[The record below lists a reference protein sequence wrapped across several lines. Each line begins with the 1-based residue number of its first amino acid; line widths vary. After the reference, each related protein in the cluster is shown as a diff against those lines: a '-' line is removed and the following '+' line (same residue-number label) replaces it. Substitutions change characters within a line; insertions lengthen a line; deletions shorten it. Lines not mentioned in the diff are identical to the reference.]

1 MKVIIFLLTI
11 LGSIAIYFSYS
22 SINYTVFKENINF
35 FITSTSILFAILGV
49 WIALLYPKEFKD
61 LKENTEEA
69 TSDRH
74 KDLKSLI
81 WSMVL
86 CVLTICSILLVNFS
100 SLYLKKYIN
109 LDNIIVFQL
118 IASFYLLIITIIQ
131 IYCYLIIL
139 LPTTFIENQINIH
152 KQKKDIMDK
161 FSPDED

>member
-1 MKVIIFLLTI
+1 MKIIIFLLTL
-11 LGSIAIYFSYS
+11 LGSTGIYFSYS
-22 SINYTVFKENINF
+22 SVNYTTFKENISF

-61 LKENTEEA
+61 LKEKSEEA
-69 TSDRH
+69 ISDRH

-109 LDNIIVFQL
+109 INNINIFQIVTS
-118 IASFYLLIITIIQ
+118 IYLLVITIVQ
-131 IYCYLIIL
+131 IYCYLTIL
-139 LPTTFIENQINIH
+139 LPTTFIENQINIFKH
-152 KQKKDIMDK
+152 KKDLMDK

>member
-1 MKVIIFLLTI
+1 MKVIIFLLTL
-11 LGSIAIYFSYS
+11 LGIIAIYFSYS
-22 SINYTVFKENINF
+22 SVTYTVFKENISF

-49 WIALLYPKEFKD
+49 WIALLYPKEFKE
-61 LKENTEEA
+61 LKDKNEDA
-69 TSDRH
+69 ISDRH

-109 LDNIIVFQL
+109 FNNITIFQL
-118 IASFYLLIITIIQ
+118 LASFYLLVITIVQ

-139 LPTTFIENQINIH
+139 LPTTFIENQINTH
-152 KQKKDIMDK
+152 KYKKDLMDK
-161 FSPDED
+161 FSPDDD

>member
-86 CVLTICSILLVNFS
+86 CVLTICSILIVNFS
-100 SLYLKKYIN
+100 ILYLKKYIN

-131 IYCYLIIL
+131 IYFYLILI
-139 LPTTFIENQINIH
+139 
-152 KQKKDIMDK
+152 
-161 FSPDED
+161 

>member
-1 MKVIIFLLTI
+1 LIKIVIMKVIIFLLTI

-139 LPTTFIENQINIH
+139 LPTTFI
-152 KQKKDIMDK
+152 
-161 FSPDED
+161 

>member
-81 WSMVL
+81 WSMVR
-86 CVLTICSILLVNFS
+86 
-100 SLYLKKYIN
+100 
-109 LDNIIVFQL
+109 
-118 IASFYLLIITIIQ
+118 
-131 IYCYLIIL
+131 
-139 LPTTFIENQINIH
+139 
-152 KQKKDIMDK
+152 
-161 FSPDED
+161 